1 MTLADVDLAL
11 SYYTLKRD
19 GELNNHERVVMAA
32 LKAHLGLLEALT
44 LATEYLRRVEGT
56 IPRDPTG
63 ANVCTP
69 DLRKCEAALAKARG
83 EA

>member
-19 GELNNHERVVMAA
+19 GE